1 MSEHTKIIKNLMTIE
16 QVSKMDINELL
27 GDMKLVIER
36 QAQCLILAYAEVDG
50 QVPDFAKELLSL
62 ASSMNDR
69 LAMDVTSLD
78 VKLNTRKASSE
89 EMDILKESRK

>member
-1 MSEHTKIIKNLMTIE
+1 MAENTKIIKNLMTIE
-16 QVSKMDINELL
+16 QVSKMDIHELL

-36 QAQCLILAYAEVDG
+36 QAQCLILAYTEIDG
-50 QVPDFAKELLSL
+50 QVPEFAKELLSL

-78 VKLNTRKASSE
+78 VKLNTRKATKHE
-89 EMDILKESRK
+89 ADILDKSRK

>member
-1 MSEHTKIIKNLMTIE
+1 MAEKTKIIKNLMTIE

-27 GDMKLVIER
+27 SDMKLVIER

-78 VKLNTRKASSE
+78 VKFNTRKATKQES
-89 EMDILKESRK
+89 DILNESRK